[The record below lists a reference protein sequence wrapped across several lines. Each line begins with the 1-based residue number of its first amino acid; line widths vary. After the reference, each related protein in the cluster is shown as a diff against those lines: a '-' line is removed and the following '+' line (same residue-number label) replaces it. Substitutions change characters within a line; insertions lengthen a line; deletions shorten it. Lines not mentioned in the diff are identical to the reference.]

1 MTARTAL
8 VVGASGAIG
17 AAIAERL
24 AQTGHHVILGYRGG
38 RERAAAVLAKIE
50 ANQGSGE
57 LSHLDVL
64 DGGAV
69 RQTLAR
75 IQEARPIAVL
85 VFAAGITRDA
95 VLPSMK
101 EEDWQLVTR
110 ISLDGFFNVTQPVV
124 MPMVTARFG
133 RIISITSI
141 SGILGNPGQTNYS
154 AAKAGLIGATRALAL
169 ELAKKKVTVNA
180 IAPGLIDTDLVG
192 EEVKQRLKDQ
202 IPMRRLGT
210 VAEVAALAAFLASD
224 EASYITGE
232 TIKVSGGL

>member
-38 RERAAAVLAKIE
+38 RERAAAVLARIE
-50 ANQGSGE
+50 EDQGSGE
-57 LSHLDVL
+57 LCHLDVL